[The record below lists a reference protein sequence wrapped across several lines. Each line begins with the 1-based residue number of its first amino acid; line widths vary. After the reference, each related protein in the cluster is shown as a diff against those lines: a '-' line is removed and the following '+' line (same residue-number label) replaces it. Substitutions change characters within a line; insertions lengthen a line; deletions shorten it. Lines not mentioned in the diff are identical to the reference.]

1 MNSVRKINATTQNNP
16 TFADVA
22 SKNGSLLYDIKSLNN
37 IARSTAPKTMLPQFD
52 IIFDELFVGT
62 KASTFDPLRFN

>member
-1 MNSVRKINATTQNNP
+1 MLQHKTIQRLLTSLPKMDHR
-16 TFADVA
+16 
-22 SKNGSLLYDIKSLNN
+22 SLLYDIKSLNN